1 MNNGLTPLWN
11 EDDLGRWFDIFIDR
25 TEEKTY
31 QLLAKA
37 GEVFVKYAR
46 EHGGYRDHTGNLRSS
61 IGYTIICDNKIL
73 TENFELSDTG
83 TDRTTGLGK
92 ARQLAMQVGS
102 SHPTGW
108 VLICVAGM
116 TYAASVEAM
125 GKDVVTNAA
134 TATEEDLR
142 EQIQKVFDKADD
154 YGR

>member
-1 MNNGLTPLWN
+1 MKNGLIPLWS
-11 EDDLGRWFDIFIDR
+11 EKDLERWYDIFVNR

-31 QLLAKA
+31 LLLAKA

-46 EHGGYRDHTGNLRSS
+46 EHGGYHDQTGNLRSS
-61 IGYTIICDNKIL
+61 IGYIITCDNEIL
-73 TENFELSDTG
+73 TENFEQSDKG

-102 SHPTGW
+102 SNPSGW
-108 VLICVAGM
+108 ALICVAGM
-116 TYAASVEAM
+116 NYAASVEAR
-125 GKDVVTNAA
+125 GKDVITSAV

-142 EQIQKVFDKADD
+142 KQIQKVFDKADG